1 MTTLIHVC
9 RGRIH
14 AKQSR
19 AHAAAAWLAAAR
31 TCRCVAVTKSPPS
44 SAWHS
49 CSSLVATLWLTSP
62 AQQGQGGGACT
73 VRVSRARYEAAGL
86 RHLGGGPTGQPCA
99 RGGAAR
105 ASGQASGQDS
115 AVQRPSGRHRT
126 GATPALC
133 PPKQRPHGSS
143 EVRRQRSATCVCG
156 RLLPA
161 ARGNGRAAAGQGRAG
176 PAAGPGPVRRTF
188 VQPPEQSSQL
198 LAAILHLPLLA
209 RVPTGP
215 RLAYLRG
222 SGEGARGITEGR
234 GGRRAALRCARG
246 LRVGAT

>member
-1 MTTLIHVC
+1 MARAGPHLQVRGSHKVAAIQRLAQLQQLGGHALADLAC
-9 RGRIH
+9 AAGAGRGRMH
-14 AKQSR
+14 SARQPGTVRGRRAAAPWRR
-19 AHAAAAWLAAAR
+19 AHR
-31 TCRCVAVTKSPPS
+31 
-44 SAWHS
+44 
-49 CSSLVATLWLTSP
+49 P
-62 AQQGQGGGACT
+62 ALRQGGSGAGK
-73 VRVSRARYEAAGL
+73 RASQRT
-86 RHLGGGPTGQPCA
+86 RQ
-99 RGGAAR
+99 RGAAPQWEAHNR
-105 ASGQASGQDS
+105 C
-115 AVQRPSGRHRT
+115 
-126 GATPALC
+126 TPALC